1 MIFFRSLNLTVD
13 WDGMGCGF
21 GVLGVGLRRL
31 SEEEEASH
39 HGLYI
44 APLWPFKQRNATE
57 GKHLS
62 SSLFIANLSLQNIQ
76 KENKR
81 VFFLKC
87 ELLVQISCS
96 FRPCRQATAGSTRG

>member
-44 APLWPFKQRNATE
+44 APLWPCKQRNATE
-57 GKHLS
+57 GEFAFWIAPRAKSLLHLRP
-62 SSLFIANLSLQNIQ
+62 LQ
-76 KENKR
+76 
-81 VFFLKC
+81 F
-87 ELLVQISCS
+87 
-96 FRPCRQATAGSTRG
+96 

>member
-1 MIFFRSLNLTVD
+1 MCYLLLKRSEKFREQTCCCSSLMIFFRSLNLTVD

-44 APLWPFKQRNATE
+44 APLWPCKQRNATE

-81 VFFLKC
+81 VFFF
-87 ELLVQISCS
+87 EM
-96 FRPCRQATAGSTRG
+96 